1 MNPRNES
8 PVIIEDEPAKSPAT
22 APTTT
27 VIVEEEP
34 GAGAGVVDEDAAL
47 GGELPAKAIRN
58 PNGTITLP
66 LRKPVT
72 LTIRNA
78 RGGER
83 TETYEQLIL
92 RDLNGADFRAIQA
105 ASPAAQGVV
114 TLARATGIREA
125 VMNALYDRMAAAD
138 IVDAVACAYS
148 FLGDGAKAKTRT

>member
-1 MNPRNES
+1 MTPRNES
-8 PVIIEDEPAKSPAT
+8 TIIIDDEPAKSPAT
-22 APTTT
+22 APTT

-34 GAGAGVVDEDAAL
+34 GAGAVVVDEDAAL
-47 GGELPAKAIRN
+47 GGELPARAIRN

-72 LTIRNA
+72 LTIRNS

-83 TETYEQLIL
+83 AETYEELIL
-92 RDLNGADFRAIQA
+92 RDLTGADFRAIQA

-125 VMNALYDRMAAAD
+125 VMNALYDRMTGAD
-138 IVDAVACAYS
+138 IVDAAACAMS
-148 FLGDGAKAKTRT
+148 FLPDGAKAKART